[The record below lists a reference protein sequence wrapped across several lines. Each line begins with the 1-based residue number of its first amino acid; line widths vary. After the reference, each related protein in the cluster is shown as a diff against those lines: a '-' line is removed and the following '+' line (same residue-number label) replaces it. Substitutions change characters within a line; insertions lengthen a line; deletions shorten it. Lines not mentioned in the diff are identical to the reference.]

1 MMQRLSG
8 KVVALSV
15 ISLVLLYLGYRIY
28 ESRSDA
34 ALLREQT
41 LESAVP
47 TVAIVSPTPVPST
60 ETITLPGNVVGW
72 YEAPMYA
79 RVTGYVKMW
88 YRDYGD
94 QVKKGDV
101 LAEINAPDL
110 DAEYQQA
117 KADLDSER
125 ARYKLAEVTA
135 KRWVALR
142 PNHAVSEQSITVQ
155 EQNLKVQAALVKAAE
170 QKVGNI
176 EAFIRF
182 KTIVAPFDGVVTQ
195 RNINVGDLVSKEGN
209 LNTPNAKN
217 NLFTVADVHVMRLFV
232 SVPASFGPFL
242 QPGLTAD
249 VTVPQLP
256 NRHFTGKF
264 LTVARGFD
272 VSTRTAVTVFT
283 IDNED
288 RALWPGSYAEVH
300 LTAPVDRQAFTIPS
314 TALVFQEHGTQVA
327 VVTDDDRV
335 HLQPIAVSKLMD
347 NAVEVAEGISASDR
361 VVNNPSAAL
370 LEGDKVRI
378 VTPAPG
384 YDLVNT
390 ASSDSKE
397 QLEKEQSAKEQ
408 MPKSHSVSP

>member
-1 MMQRLSG
+1 MMKTLSG
-8 KVVALSV
+8 RRVVFSV
-15 ISLVLLYLGYRIY
+15 ILLCVLYFGYRTH

-34 ALLREQT
+34 ALLREKT
-41 LESAVP
+41 LERAIP
-47 TVAIVSPTPVPST
+47 TVAVVSPKPVPVT
-60 ETITLPGNVVGW
+60 ETITLPGNIVGW
-72 YEAPMYA
+72 YEAPIYA

-88 YRDYGD
+88 YKDYGG
-94 QVKKGDV
+94 QVKKGNV

-110 DAEYQQA
+110 DAQYAQA
-117 KADLDSER
+117 RADLETER

-135 KRWVALR
+135 KRWIALR

-155 EQNLKVQAALVKAAE
+155 EQNMRAQAAVVNAAK
-170 QKVGNI
+170 QKVRNI
-176 EAFIRF
+176 EAFIGF

-209 LNTPNAKN
+209 LSTPSAIT
-217 NLFTVADVHVMRLFV
+217 NLFTVAVVDMLRLFV
-232 SVPASFGPFL
+232 SVPESFGPFL

-283 IDNED
+283 IDNQD
-288 RALWPGSYAEVH
+288 RALWPGSYAQVH
-300 LTAPVDRQAFTIPS
+300 LTAPIDRQTFTIPS

-327 VVTDDDRV
+327 VVTEDDRV
-335 HLQPIAVSKLMD
+335 HLKTITVSKLMD
-347 NAVEVAEGISASDR
+347 NAVEVAEGISTSDR

-370 LEGDKVRI
+370 LEADKVRV
-378 VTPAPG
+378 VTPAAG
-384 YDLVNT
+384 YDLSTTEVPE
-390 ASSDSKE
+390 SKE
-397 QLEKEQSAKEQ
+397 LSSK
-408 MPKSHSVSP
+408 